1 MRALRQLLHRLS
13 GVLIGLVDHGC
24 VPARIAIFW
33 PDLVPIP
40 VQGDHY
46 DFHWDGARVDRV
58 RNCQTGGIPGA
69 VARHNLL
76 KR

>member
-1 MRALRQLLHRLS
+1 MRALRQLLYRLS
-13 GVLIGLVDHGC
+13 GMLIGLVDHGC

-46 DFHWDGARVDRV
+46 DFHWEWRLRRQGAELPDGGHSWR
-58 RNCQTGGIPGA
+58 CSGT
-69 VARHNLL
+69 
-76 KR
+76 